1 MIKRV
6 TLIFIIFLTV
16 LVFTYSQDNT
26 AFLDSITSRR
36 INLQFD
42 EALSE
47 INAAIDRNPEN
58 GDYYATRSF
67 IYNDMKE
74 YQEVIN
80 DITIAITLGSNFNLN
95 ILYTIRGF
103 AYFQLGRFNEA
114 LIDMS
119 KEDINNVVIIRMR
132 ADLNLRLRNH
142 EKAVEDYSYLLEN
155 DNDARNHKYYYFS
168 RAEAFF
174 ENKNYSEAL
183 DDINNNAIT
192 HNSRDARYYTLR
204 GCIYLG
210 LKLLDKVIDDLNRA
224 LQLEPAD
231 NLYATI
237 YLSRSIAYAWQGKFT
252 LSLADI
258 NMAIENNPNKASC
271 FIARAQLY
279 EVLAAT
285 SLRRSVKKEYLR
297 RSTRDY
303 TIAERLRNSG

>member
-6 TLIFIIFLTV
+6 TLIFIFFLTV
-16 LVFTYSQDNT
+16 LVFTYSQDNS
-26 AFLDSITSRR
+26 AFLDSITRKR

-42 EALSE
+42 EALSD

-58 GDYYATRSF
+58 GDYYAERSF

-74 YQEVIN
+74 YYEVVN

-119 KEDINNVVIIRMR
+119 KEGINNVDIIRMR

-142 EKAVEDYSYLLEN
+142 EKAVEDYSYLLEI
-155 DNDARNHKYYYFS
+155 DTDTRNHEHYYLS

-174 ENKNYSEAL
+174 DNKNYLEAL
-183 DDINNNAIT
+183 DDINNGAIAN
-192 HNSRDARYYTLR
+192 NSKDARYYTLR
-204 GCIYLG
+204 GCINLG
-210 LKLLDKVIDDLNRA
+210 LKLSDKVIDDLNRA
-224 LQLEPAD
+224 LQLKPTD

-237 YLSRSIAYAWQGKFT
+237 YLYRGIAYAWQGNFT

-258 NMAIENNPNKASC
+258 NRAIENNPNGASC

-285 SLRRSVKKEYLR
+285 SLRRSVRKEYLR
-297 RSTRDY
+297 RSARDY
-303 TIAERLRNSG
+303 AIAERLRNAE